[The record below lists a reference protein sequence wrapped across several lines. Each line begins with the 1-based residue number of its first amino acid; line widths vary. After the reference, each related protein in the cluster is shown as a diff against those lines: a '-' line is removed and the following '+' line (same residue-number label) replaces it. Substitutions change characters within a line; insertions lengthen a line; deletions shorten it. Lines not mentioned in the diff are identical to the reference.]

1 MCASSCRMTAR
12 RRSPLHVSA
21 IAGIRIDGRRMPNV
35 IGIDCSRLRSRRTS
49 LRTLMARA
57 HPASRSLHS
66 GSVTSLA
73 RRAHRRT
80 VERCT
85 NNAISM
91 TAAPPEYTAP
101 ITAGQERLNRRAAAG
116 GVSTSTVTE
125 AVLGMATN
133 SFPRSMTGVASAA
146 LGAVPIAKVQPGKA
160 IDATGITS
168 APTRARVQIR
178 WRVAADVRR
187 RKSAATQPAAPS
199 SSETLITSN
208 GAGDMAA
215 SRRVVLIAR
224 LPVRGRASAGCSN
237 GGIRHPTAAW
247 T

>member
-1 MCASSCRMTAR
+1 MTAR

-35 IGIDCSRLRSRRTS
+35 IGIDCSRLRSKRTS
-49 LRTLMARA
+49 LRTPMARA
-57 HPASRSLHS
+57 HSASRRLHS
-66 GSVTSLA
+66 GSLTSLA

-80 VERCT
+80 LERCT

-91 TAAPPEYTAP
+91 TATPPEYTAP
-101 ITAGQERLNRRAAAG
+101 ISAGQERLNRPAPAG
-116 GVSTSTVTE
+116 GVSSLTVTE
-125 AVLGMATN
+125 AGVLGMATN
-133 SFPRSMTGVASAA
+133 SLPRSMTGAA
-146 LGAVPIAKVQPGKA
+146 TAAFGAVPIAKVHPGKA
-160 IDATGITS
+160 IDAIGIAS
-168 APTRARVQIR
+168 APTRARFQTR

-199 SSETLITSN
+199 SSETLTTSN

-237 GGIRHPTAAW
+237 GGIPHPTAAW